1 MGGQCFSQRFLGG
14 CSTRL
19 PPCRHRTHGSE
30 HPYCFCGSEVRCSL
44 PSSCPLETYV
54 LPASVPWITSLQK
67 QLSFSERSLPILPLQ
82 SLLLMALL
90 CLTSSLCSLTLRL
103 LIFFCQTLLLLAL
116 PLPQSVSSRTSPIQC
131 LRFFFIPASSQ
142 SSRHP
147 SSHADHLVM
156 GGGSGSE
163 PS

>member
-44 PSSCPLETYV
+44 PSSCPLETYM

-103 LIFFCQTLLLLAL
+103 LIFFL
-116 PLPQSVSSRTSPIQC
+116 PNSATSCPA
-131 LRFFFIPASSQ
+131 PASVCLLPHFS
-142 SSRHP
+142 HP
-147 SSHADHLVM
+147 VSAFLFHSCFFSILQA
-156 GGGSGSE
+156 SE
-163 PS
+163 FACRPPCDGRWQWF